1 MLCALALALGIG
13 FGLPLLVLIRSLP
26 IAVLVLVV
34 LVLVVLAPA
43 ALRLSLRGRA
53 ARIRPTEPAVVKREL
68 LVRLEGT
75 LAVRALDL
83 QVSLCGAVLVL
94 ESGVGRE
101 HHIVQG
107 ELLGRRV
114 ALGPVVREDRERA
127 RRCPLEQL
135 GAPLRERDH
144 GQNDEGAAAA

>member
-1 MLCALALALGIG
+1 M
-13 FGLPLLVLIRSLP
+13 
-26 IAVLVLVV
+26 
-34 LVLVVLAPA
+34 
-43 ALRLSLRGRA
+43 
-53 ARIRPTEPAVVKREL
+53 KREL

-101 HHIVQG
+101 HHIVRG

-144 GQNDEGAAAA
+144 GQNDEGATAAQFESLLDFACLACRRTLLGPVREQQ